1 MDNPAVF
8 VISALRSLVE
18 VAGLF
23 LLGQGILTLIV
34 GARREKNVIYQLF
47 QLLTRPVIRIA
58 RAITPRVV
66 IDRHLP
72 FVTFFLL
79 FWLWIALAY
88 ARQSVCLASQLAC

>member
-23 LLGQGILTLIV
+23 MLGQGILYLIA
-34 GARREKNVIYQLF
+34 GATRENNAIYQLF
-47 QLLTRPVIRIA
+47 QVLTRPVIRVV
-58 RAITPRVV
+58 RAITPGVV
-66 IDRHLP
+66 IDRHIP

-88 ARQSVCLASQLAC
+88 VRQSVCQASQLAC